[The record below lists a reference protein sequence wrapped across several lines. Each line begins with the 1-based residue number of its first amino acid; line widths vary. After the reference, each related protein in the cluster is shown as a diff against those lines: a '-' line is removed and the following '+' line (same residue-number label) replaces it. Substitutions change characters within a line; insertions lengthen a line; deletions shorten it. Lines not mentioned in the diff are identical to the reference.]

1 MITKRF
7 IPEGWNEKT
16 AILDKNNIEEYIKN
30 KNTLQGIVKNCDEQ
44 YNLHIDLGNNIEG
57 IIPRKEVEGINIEKD
72 GLPKTNLCT
81 GKVNRYVQ
89 FKVQKVSDENVALL
103 SRREVQKEA
112 KSCVPTSACAAF
124 FILSTSSV
132 CPY

>member
-57 IIPRKEVEGINIEKD
+57 IIPRKEVEGINIWT
-72 GLPKTNLCT
+72 PKN
-81 GKVNRYVQ
+81 Q
-89 FKVQKVSDENVALL
+89 FMY
-103 SRREVQKEA
+103 R
-112 KSCVPTSACAAF
+112 KSK
-124 FILSTSSV
+124 
-132 CPY
+132 

>member
-44 YNLHIDLGNNIEG
+44 YNFDFYYYGLSKSKRFGKWHKKQKQNMKEESIINNIMEYYNYS
-57 IIPRKEVEGINIEKD
+57 KS
-72 GLPKTNLCT
+72 
-81 GKVNRYVQ
+81 Q
-89 FKVQKVSDENVALL
+89 
-103 SRREVQKEA
+103 SRA
-112 KSCVPTSACAAF
+112 
-124 FILSTSSV
+124 
-132 CPY
+132 

>member
-57 IIPRKEVEGINIEKD
+57 KYTIRSNGDKGED
-72 GLPKTNLCT
+72 
-81 GKVNRYVQ
+81 
-89 FKVQKVSDENVALL
+89 LL
-103 SRREVQKEA
+103 
-112 KSCVPTSACAAF
+112 
-124 FILSTSSV
+124 
-132 CPY
+132 

>member
-57 IIPRKEVEGINIEKD
+57 IIQQRFEKEK
-72 GLPKTNLCT
+72 
-81 GKVNRYVQ
+81 
-89 FKVQKVSDENVALL
+89 
-103 SRREVQKEA
+103 
-112 KSCVPTSACAAF
+112 
-124 FILSTSSV
+124 
-132 CPY
+132 